1 MDEAMNSMAATV
13 TRSLEQGS
21 QMLDKILAAARPGAV
36 FGEPVKEGVY
46 TIITACEVTSGG
58 GFGSGMGSGPA
69 QAGAGK
75 ADISTGGAISSG
87 GGMGGGGGA
96 MSRPVATII
105 VGPDGVRVEPIV
117 DVTKLGLAGIT
128 AWVAMGTLLIRFFK
142 K

>member
-1 MDEAMNSMAATV
+1 MDEAMNATV
-13 TRSLEQGS
+13 IKSLEQGS

-36 FGEPVKEGVY
+36 FGEPVKAGDY

-58 GFGSGMGSGPA
+58 GFGSGMGSGPIK
-69 QAGAGK
+69 AGVGQEG
-75 ADISTGGAISSG
+75 ISTGEPVSSG

-105 VGPDGVRVEPIV
+105 IGPDGVRVEPIV

-128 AWVAMGTLLIRFFK
+128 AWVAMGTLLIRFVK